1 MTFGYVAFTAAMA
14 TGRFIGDGLA
24 TKLGVK
30 KVLQLSAT
38 FIATGLLMAILF
50 PSLVAA
56 VSGFLLVGLGVSSIV
71 PLVYSLAG
79 KSGSMS
85 PGLALAAV
93 SSVSFLGF
101 LIGPPMIGFIAD
113 LAGLR
118 LSFAVIALIG
128 LCPAFLANSIKL

>member
-14 TGRFIGDGLA
+14 TGRFLGDGLV
-24 TKLGVK
+24 TKFGVK
-30 KVLQLSAT
+30 KVLQLSAS
-38 FIATGLLMAILF
+38 FISTGLIIAIIF
-50 PSLVAA
+50 PYLATA
-56 VSGFLLVGLGVSSIV
+56 VIGFLLVGFGVSSVV

-101 LIGPPMIGFIAD
+101 LIGPPLIGFIAD
-113 LAGLR
+113 VAGLR
-118 LSFAVIALIG
+118 LSFAIIALIG
-128 LCPAFLANSIKL
+128 LCPALLANRIKE